1 MKRMTE
7 VEIMENWDSKYGK
20 LPVVS
25 IKCLT
30 YNHENYIK
38 DAIDSFLC
46 QKTTFPFEIVVHDDA
61 STDATA
67 NIITQY
73 QKEYPKII
81 NAVMEKENQYSKG
94 GDVLEKIVNSN
105 LRGRYIA
112 ICEGDDYWTDD
123 NKMQYQFEMM
133 ERHPDIDICAHCV
146 RKINAN
152 SGRVLGYIAPRN
164 QDMVIPIE
172 SVIEGGGGFVGT
184 NSLFYRKRILE
195 NIPAFRKVLPID
207 YSLQVHG
214 AMRGGMLYLSKC
226 MSDYRFMVKN
236 SWSANYDNEDVV
248 NKMDI
253 RWKKMTAQLDLDT
266 DGKYH
271 QIIERYMNLR
281 EIDKLLRFKH
291 YDEIKMYRSYIF
303 KLDGKRK
310 YIYLIKTL
318 FPKLYC
324 ILKSFRDKIRGW
336 HE

>member
-1 MKRMTE
+1 M
-7 VEIMENWDSKYGK
+7 
-20 LPVVS
+20 
-25 IKCLT
+25 
-30 YNHENYIK
+30 
-38 DAIDSFLC
+38 
-46 QKTTFPFEIVVHDDA
+46 
-61 STDATA
+61 
-67 NIITQY
+67 
-73 QKEYPKII
+73 
-81 NAVMEKENQYSKG
+81 
-94 GDVLEKIVNSN
+94 
-105 LRGRYIA
+105 
-112 ICEGDDYWTDD
+112 
-123 NKMQYQFEMM
+123 
-133 ERHPDIDICAHCV
+133 
-146 RKINAN
+146 
-152 SGRVLGYIAPRN
+152 
-164 QDMVIPIE
+164 
-172 SVIEGGGGFVGT
+172 
-184 NSLFYRKRILE
+184 
-195 NIPAFRKVLPID
+195 LPID